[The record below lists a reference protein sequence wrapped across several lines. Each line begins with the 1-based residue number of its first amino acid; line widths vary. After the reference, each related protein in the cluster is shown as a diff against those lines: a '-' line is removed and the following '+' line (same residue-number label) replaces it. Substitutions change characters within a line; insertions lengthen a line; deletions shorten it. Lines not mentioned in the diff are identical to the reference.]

1 MTINEQRQLRAA
13 KARRL
18 EKALGKYITVLYD
31 ANESGQTEFCLNI
44 ATGILAYR
52 TAPNAIFDNEIN
64 VSDYAPQLGLIG
76 YYMNMGL
83 LVPRND

>member
-1 MTINEQRQLRAA
+1 MTINEKRQLRAS

-31 ANESGQTEFCLNI
+31 VNESGQTELCLNI

-52 TAPNAIFDNEIN
+52 TVPNSIFDNEIN